1 MMRMDLYRNKSNIKV
16 LILVI
21 ALIIGATSLI
31 YTNFLVTKL
40 EEREKKIIDLYA
52 KALEYVANADLDEN
66 INFITSEIVEVN
78 NSIPVILTD
87 ENGIPTSSANSRN
100 ILFPKNASEERK
112 VEILKKEIEIMKE
125 EKDPIPV
132 EAYGVTQYIYYR
144 NSNLIFQLKWYPY
157 VQLTIIGI
165 FGALAYLVF
174 SVTRRNEQ
182 NRVWVGM
189 AKETAHQLGTPLS
202 SLMAWLEYFRSNENL
217 KDDPAL
223 DEIEK
228 DIQRL
233 KMITMRFSSIGSVPK
248 LEPYNME
255 EVVNSVIDYL
265 KKRLSSKVIFEV
277 KNELPEGTRVKLNYS
292 LFHWVIENICKNAV
306 DAMEGTG
313 KLSLHM
319 AISSNNQVFL
329 DINDSGKG
337 IPKSDIKE
345 IFRPGYTTKKR
356 GWGLGLTLAHRIIE
370 EYHNGKIF
378 IKNSELN
385 KGTTFRIILS
395 I

>member
-1 MMRMDLYRNKSNIKV
+1 MDLYRNKSNIKV
-16 LILVI
+16 IILVV
-21 ALIIGATSLI
+21 ALVIGGTSLW

-52 KALEYVANADLDEN
+52 KALEYVANADLEEN

-100 ILFPKNASEERK
+100 IKFPKNATEEMK
-112 VEILKKEIEIMKE
+112 LKILYEELEIMKE
-125 EKDPIPV
+125 EKEPIPV
-132 EAYGVTQYIYYR
+132 EAYGVTQFIFYR

-157 VQLTIIGI
+157 IQLSIIGI
-165 FGALAYLVF
+165 FGALAYLIF

-202 SLMAWLEYFRSNENL
+202 SLMAWLEYFKSDDKFKN
-217 KDDPAL
+217 DPAIE
-223 DEIEK
+223 EIEK
-228 DIQRL
+228 DVKRL
-233 KMITMRFSSIGSVPK
+233 EMITMRFSSIGSVPK
-248 LEPYNME
+248 LEPYDLE
-255 EVVNSVIDYL
+255 EVINSLVDYL
-265 KKRLSSKVIFEV
+265 KNRVSSKVVFNVES
-277 KNELPEGTRVKLNYS
+277 NLPANTKVRLNYS

-306 DAMEGTG
+306 DAMEGNGT
-313 KLSLHM
+313 LTILM
-319 AISSNNQVFL
+319 DLSSNNQVFL
-329 DINDSGKG
+329 DISDTGKG
-337 IPKSDIKE
+337 VSKSNIKE
-345 IFRPGYTTKKR
+345 IFRPGFTTKKR

-370 EYHNGKIF
+370 EYHNGRIF